1 MSQSRHSSAE
11 DLLPDPDRQP
21 IAASTV
27 VRRHPDHRT
36 AWIIVLLVRLA
47 PGGLPPLRVLLDRLE
62 SAVDGFPLMASR
74 LRGSWWVPAPGPGI
88 SVVREGEPL
97 AQAPLQPFALAQ
109 EPPVR
114 VVTSSEGDW
123 LLLCAH
129 HFAFDG
135 LGMVTLLRQLLGGEA
150 STAPDYTKM
159 SSPGRPPI
167 DGLRRLLRPADRIA
181 PSATLP
187 SSDSFVARQVQL
199 SGPGVTARLARA
211 CAAAAVA
218 HNAQRGHPMR
228 RIGLSVAV
236 GGVGG
241 EAATYRRLD
250 VIPGQD
256 VEAAVAASLGD
267 PRVPSE
273 LVSLPPGS
281 FVLRP
286 VLQRFSDTILVSN
299 LGRLELPGATS
310 VAFYPVARG
319 RSATAV
325 GAVSISG
332 QPTTLTLRA
341 RDLSPVDAAAL
352 LERVVAEVGR
362 DNERP
367 S

>member
-1 MSQSRHSSAE
+1 MSESQHFSAE
-11 DLLPDPDRQP
+11 DHLPDLDRQP

-47 PGGLPPLRVLLDRLE
+47 PGGLPPMRVLLDRLE
-62 SAVDGFPLMASR
+62 SAVDRFPLMASR
-74 LRGSWWVPAPGPGI
+74 LRGSWWVPAPGPGV
-88 SVVREGEPL
+88 SVVGRGEPL
-97 AQAPLQPFALAQ
+97 AQAPLQHFALAQ

-135 LGMVTLLRQLLGGEA
+135 LGMVTLLRLLLGGEA
-150 STAPDYTKM
+150 STAPDYTTM
-159 SSPGRPPI
+159 SSQGRPPI
-167 DGLRRLLRPADRIA
+167 DGLRRLLHPADRIA

-187 SSDSFVARQVQL
+187 SSDSFVAHQVQL
-199 SGPGVTARLARA
+199 SGPRVTARLASA

-218 HNAQRGHPMR
+218 HNTQRGHPMR

-241 EAATYRRLD
+241 EAATYRRVD

-256 VEAAVAASLGD
+256 VESAVAASLDD

-273 LVSLPPGS
+273 LVRLPPGS

-286 VLQRFSDTILVSN
+286 ILQRFSDTLLVSN
-299 LGRLELPGATS
+299 LGRLELPGVTS
-310 VAFYPVARG
+310 VEFYPVARG

-352 LERVVAEVGR
+352 LERIVAEVAR